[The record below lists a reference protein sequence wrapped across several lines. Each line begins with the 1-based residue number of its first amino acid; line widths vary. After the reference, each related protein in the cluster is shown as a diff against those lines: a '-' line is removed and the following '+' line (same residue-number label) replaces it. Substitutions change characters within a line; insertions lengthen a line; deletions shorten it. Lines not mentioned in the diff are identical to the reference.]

1 MAKNI
6 TYLLGAGASAN
17 ALPVINEIDSRLE
30 SFKNLLYNFIQQKQK
45 NPATND
51 LNPAA
56 HQLFER
62 VEWVINNTKN
72 HLTVDTFARK
82 LFAKNSSHND
92 LRSLKRVLSTFFLYE
107 QIKFEHNAHLRTD
120 EFGVNQFKQT
130 PDKRYDGLISSII
143 SDTINDNALLGNIKV
158 LSWNYDTQFEQ
169 SYKEFWD
176 FPSIQETHSA
186 LQVVPGK
193 WIVEKGGNQEIDFTK
208 FSLIHLN
215 GIAGF
220 KSIVEKPS
228 KTLIDKYQNKIPTT
242 DEILTD
248 LIMFFDEISNI
259 ENHTPSNEEAT
270 LFFNYAW
277 ENKVNNH
284 DFLSPL
290 ANTAVYNAEKI
301 AELTEILVVIGYT
314 FPLFNRT
321 IDNALISKMNR
332 LTKVYIQDKYPA
344 SIQNTMQNAFER
356 LQEPFHKDKFRV
368 DFSLSDSLNQ
378 FILPFEI

>member
-30 SFKNLLYNFIQQKQK
+30 TFKGVLYSFIQQKQR

-56 HQLFER
+56 HQLFEK
-62 VEWVINNTKN
+62 VEWLIINTKN
-72 HLTVDTFARK
+72 HLTIDTFARK

-107 QIKFEHNAHLRTD
+107 QIRFEHNAHLRTD
-120 EFGVNQFKQT
+120 EYGVYQFKQT

-143 SDTINDNALLGNIKV
+143 SDTINNNALLGNIKII
-158 LSWNYDTQFEQ
+158 SWNYDTQFEQ
-169 SYKEFWD
+169 AYKEFWD
-176 FPSIQETHSA
+176 FESIHQTHSN

-193 WIVEKGGNQEIDFTK
+193 WIVEKGEKQEIDYTK

-220 KSIVEKPS
+220 KSIIEKPS
-228 KTLIDKYQNKIPTT
+228 KTLIDKYQNITPRT
-242 DEILTD
+242 DEFINDIILYY
-248 LIMFFDEISNI
+248 DEITNI
-259 ENHTPSNEEAT
+259 ENYSTSNEEAT

-277 ENKVNNH
+277 ESKATGH
-284 DFLSPL
+284 EFESPL
-290 ANTAVYNAEKI
+290 AKTAVSTAEKI
-301 AELTEILVVIGYT
+301 AEMTDILVVIGYT

-321 IDNALISKMNR
+321 VDNTLISKMNH
-332 LTKVYIQDKYPA
+332 LTKVYIQDKYPVT
-344 SIQNTMQNAFER
+344 IQNTMQNAFER
-356 LQEPFHKDKFRV
+356 LQKPFHKGNHVEFC
-368 DFSLSDSLNQ
+368 LSDSLNQ
-378 FILPFEI
+378 FVLPYEI

>member
-284 DFLSPL
+284 DFQSPL

-301 AELTEILVVIGYT
+301 AELTEILVVVGYT

-344 SIQNTMQNAFER
+344 SIQSTMQNAFER
-356 LQEPFHKDKFRV
+356 LQEPFYKGNHV
-368 DFSLSDSLNQ
+368 EFSLSDNLNQ
-378 FILPFEI
+378 FVLPFEI

>member
-1 MAKNI
+1 MTKNI
-6 TYLLGAGASAN
+6 TYILGAGASAN

-30 SFKNLLYNFIQQKQK
+30 TYKGLLYSFIQQKQR
-45 NPATND
+45 NPVTND
-51 LNPAA
+51 LNPAS
-56 HQLFER
+56 HQLLER
-62 VEWVINNTKN
+62 LNWLIDNTKN

-82 LFAKNSSHND
+82 LFAKNSTHND

-107 QIKFEHNAHLRTD
+107 QIKIEQNAHIRTD
-120 EFGVNQFKQT
+120 EFGVIQFKQT

-143 SDTINDNALLGNIKV
+143 SDTINDNALLGNIKI
-158 LSWNYDTQFEQ
+158 LSWNYDSQFEQ

-176 FPSIQETHSA
+176 FSSIHETHSA

-193 WIVEKGGNQEIDFTK
+193 WIVEKGDNQEIDFTK

-242 DEILTD
+242 DELLTD
-248 LIMFFDEISNI
+248 LILFFDEISNI

-277 ENKVNNH
+277 ESKVTNH
-284 DFLSPL
+284 EFLSPL

-321 IDNALISKMNR
+321 IDKALISKMNR

-378 FILPFEI
+378 FILPFET

>member
-30 SFKNLLYNFIQQKQK
+30 TFKSLLYSFIQQKLR

-56 HQLFER
+56 HQLFQS

-72 HLTVDTFARK
+72 HLTVDTYARK
-82 LFAKNSSHND
+82 LFAKKSSHND

-143 SDTINDNALLGNIKV
+143 SDTINDNTLLGNIKV

-176 FPSIQETHSA
+176 FSSIQETHSA

-220 KSIVEKPS
+220 KSIVEKPQKHLS
-228 KTLIDKYQNKIPTT
+228 TSIKIR
-242 DEILTD
+242 
-248 LIMFFDEISNI
+248 
-259 ENHTPSNEEAT
+259 HQ
-270 LFFNYAW
+270 
-277 ENKVNNH
+277 H
-284 DFLSPL
+284 
-290 ANTAVYNAEKI
+290 
-301 AELTEILVVIGYT
+301 
-314 FPLFNRT
+314 
-321 IDNALISKMNR
+321 
-332 LTKVYIQDKYPA
+332 
-344 SIQNTMQNAFER
+344 
-356 LQEPFHKDKFRV
+356 
-368 DFSLSDSLNQ
+368 
-378 FILPFEI
+378 